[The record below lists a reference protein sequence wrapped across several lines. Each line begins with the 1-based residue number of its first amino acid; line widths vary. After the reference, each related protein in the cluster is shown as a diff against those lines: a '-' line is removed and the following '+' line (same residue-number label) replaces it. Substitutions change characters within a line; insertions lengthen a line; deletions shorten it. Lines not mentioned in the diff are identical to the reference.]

1 MFTSCAVGD
10 PFVSCGPV
18 EGKWRRGSVFW
29 AEGTTPR
36 WRHLSTGI
44 EAIDN
49 LGGGG
54 LLCGGISEIVGEG
67 PSSGGQLILCSLLQ
81 RLRCR
86 GGYAALVDA
95 SDSFDPQSAGE
106 ELLENLLWVRC
117 ENVREAFQ
125 AVDILARDKNFAIV
139 AIDLRWGQWKELR
152 RIALTTWYRLQ
163 RVTEQSEIPLVV
175 FSAEP
180 LAASAQLRLRVSG
193 DFGIDSCEAE
203 RATLRHGLQV
213 EVLRRRG
220 RVAMGASATGG

>member
-1 MFTSCAVGD
+1 MGG
-10 PFVSCGPV
+10 PLVSFGPV
-18 EGKWRRGSVFW
+18 EGKWRRGSAFW
-29 AEGTTPR
+29 EEGTTARGRRLP
-36 WRHLSTGI
+36 TGI
-44 EAIDN
+44 EAIDSC
-49 LGGGG
+49 GGGG

-81 RLRCR
+81 SLRRR

-117 ENVREAFQ
+117 RSVREAFQ

-139 AIDLRWGQWKELR
+139 AFDLRWGKWRELR

-163 RVTEQSEIPLVV
+163 RVTEQSEVPLVV

-180 LAASAQLRLRVSG
+180 VAASAQLRLRVSG
-193 DFGIDSCEAE
+193 AFGIDSCEAE
-203 RATLRHGLQV
+203 RAALSYGLQV
-213 EVLRRRG
+213 EALRRRG
-220 RVAMGASATGG
+220 RVAMGGSVTGG

>member
-1 MFTSCAVGD
+1 MGD
-10 PFVSCGPV
+10 PFVSFGPV
-18 EGKWRRGSVFW
+18 KGKWRRGSVFW

-139 AIDLRWGQWKELR
+139 AFDLRWGQWRELR

-203 RATLRHGLQV
+203 RATLRYGLQV

>member
-1 MFTSCAVGD
+1 MGD

-139 AIDLRWGQWKELR
+139 AIDLRWGQWRELR